1 MDCLDVTYWTELD
14 VFAQYPV
21 GARSKALVISPDVA
35 PHGIKASWPYLF
47 KRSIK
52 NTQINFGVRS
62 LPTGLDCSLVL
73 MSPKQFLR

>member
-35 PHGIKASWPYLF
+35 PMVSKHRGRIFLREVLKIP
-47 KRSIK
+47 RSI
-52 NTQINFGVRS
+52 
-62 LPTGLDCSLVL
+62 LV
-73 MSPKQFLR
+73 